1 MRLRIT
7 TPLTVEID
15 EDAIV
20 AVRADDESGG
30 FGIMAG
36 HADFLTSLTVSV
48 VEWQRADG
56 SRHYC
61 AVRGGL
67 LSVAEGKDVSITTRE
82 AVPGDELATLH
93 DVVLA
98 RFRDDLDAERNERV
112 GGAQLELS
120 AIRMIMQRLRPNAR
134 GRSL

>member
-1 MRLRIT
+1 MRLHIT
-7 TPLTVEID
+7 TPLTVAVD

-20 AVRADDESGG
+20 SVRAEDDSGS
-30 FGIMAG
+30 FGIMTG

-48 VEWQRADG
+48 VDWKRSDG

-67 LSVAEGKDVSITTRE
+67 LSVTGGKDVSITTRE
-82 AVPGDELATLH
+82 AVPGDDLVTLH

-112 GGAQLELS
+112 GGAQLELA
-120 AIRMIMQRLRPNAR
+120 AIRMIMRRLRPNGR